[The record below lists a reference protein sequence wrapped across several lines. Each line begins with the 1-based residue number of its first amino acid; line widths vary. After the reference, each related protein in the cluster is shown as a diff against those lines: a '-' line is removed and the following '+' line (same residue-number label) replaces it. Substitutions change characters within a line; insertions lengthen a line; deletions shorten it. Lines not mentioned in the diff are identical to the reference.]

1 MAAFTRGL
9 ADAHVAA
16 TAKHFPG
23 IGRAT
28 SNTDTSL
35 VEIRASRG
43 ALERDLAPFR
53 AAIGAGVPMV
63 MISNASYPALDSKP
77 APWSPRIQ
85 SLLRNE
91 LGFKGVTI
99 TDALDGAA
107 ATRRRTV
114 QSVAVLSAQAGRG
127 HPALHGQRGV
137 ECGSL

>member
-1 MAAFTRGL
+1 
-9 ADAHVAA
+9 
-16 TAKHFPG
+16 
-23 IGRAT
+23 
-28 SNTDTSL
+28 
-35 VEIRASRG
+35 
-43 ALERDLAPFR
+43 
-53 AAIGAGVPMV
+53 MV

-114 QSVAVLSAQAGRG
+114 QSVAVLSAQAGRR

-137 ECGSL
+137 ERGSLSSALLTAAAEGRVPAAALRRSYDRIVALKQTYG